1 MDNNIRYMQ
10 LAMQEA
16 EKARGKCSPN
26 PFVGAVIVK
35 NNHVFAKGHTME
47 YGGDHAEVQA
57 LKQAGAK
64 AAGADMYVTLEP
76 CSHYGKTPPCALAIV
91 DSGIKRVFVGIVD
104 PNPLVA
110 GKGIQLLKDAG
121 IEVNLGLLADKVTKQ
136 LEYFLTFITQG
147 RPFVILKTALS
158 LDGKFAATDGSSRWI
173 SNEKSRRYTHKLRS
187 TIDVILTGISTII
200 TDNPMLNARTSAKAN
215 QPLRT
220 VLDPNLDFPLDSA
233 FAMSM
238 NKYPSLILCSEKLS
252 NSPKAEI
259 IRKLGASVF
268 GLPLYGGIFKTADV
282 LQYLGSLD
290 KYSLLL
296 ESGSGVAESFLREK
310 MVDKCLFIYAPKLI
324 GGTNSPLPN
333 LGLQSIGDAVSLD
346 NIEVKRFDDNV
357 MISGYPQYSS

>member
-1 MDNNIRYMQ
+1 MQ
-10 LAMQEA
+10 LAMQDA

-35 NNHVFAKGHTME
+35 NNLVIAKGHTME
-47 YGGDHAEVQA
+47 YGGDHAEAQA
-57 LKQAGAK
+57 LKKAGAK

-76 CSHYGKTPPCALAIV
+76 CSHYGKTPPCAWAIIN
-91 DSGIKRVFVGIVD
+91 SGIKRVYVGIVD

-110 GKGIQLLKDAG
+110 GKGIQMLKEAG
-121 IEVNLGLLADKVTKQ
+121 IEVNVGILADKITMQ

-158 LDGKFAATDGSSRWI
+158 LDGKFAASDGSSRWI

-220 VLDPNLDFPLDSA
+220 VLDVNLDFPLESA
-233 FAMSM
+233 FALSM
-238 NKYPSLILCSEKLS
+238 NKYPSLVFCSEKLS
-252 NSPKAEI
+252 NSQKAEQ
-259 IRKLGASVF
+259 IREMGALVF
-268 GLPLYGGIFKTADV
+268 GLPAYGGLFQIADV
-282 LQYLGSLD
+282 LQYLGSLG

-310 MVDKCLFIYAPKLI
+310 MVDKCLFIYSPKLI
-324 GGTNSPLPN
+324 GGTNSPLPS
-333 LGLQSIGDAVSLD
+333 LGLQSIIDAVSLD
-346 NIEVKRFDDNV
+346 NIEVKRFDDDV
-357 MISGYPQYSS
+357 MISGYPHYSS